1 MGDNGLEALE
11 RRRAVKKKKRF
22 KPMAGL
28 DPESS
33 EKIYIF
39 EKIRA
44 I

>member
-1 MGDNGLEALE
+1 MGW
-11 RRRAVKKKKRF
+11 RRWKEGELLKKKKRF